1 MLVRYTETI
10 QIGSQIED
18 KMIWIEE
25 GKTWLQTLMPIG
37 GEGTGDKNET
47 SGAIGLSG
55 SLG

>member
-47 SGAIGLSG
+47 LGAIGLSG